1 MAARSSSKAFLEKT
15 GQSFMSPEEGAD
27 HFIRELWAGFPENEV
42 VFCDELPALDLDRIL
57 PAKANLSQWYRLES
71 ITQHKPL
78 ISKVIEFRSPNFIVV
93 EREIH
98 ASEAFLSEHRMGAV
112 PILPAVAGLEMM
124 LETLSLTPGDW
135 TLADVKIEHPLKVK
149 EGTSASVRV
158 ILEGE
163 NLRVVASARKP
174 DGVMLE
180 PERVH
185 LRAKR
190 VARKSLTHHEIPLF
204 MGQSS
209 PFPYPSKVDRTPGS
223 KLMFHGDA
231 FRCLEGVTENEYGGV
246 AQLFVPPVEALVKG
260 SIRDQWSIN
269 SALVDGCLQAAGLVG
284 RIKYSLSALPIGF
297 GRIDVHPRSIHSIGK
312 RAWLDVVIK
321 ETTDSQLV
329 SDLSLIGEEGPMVQI
344 ESYRSQVIKG
354 VR

>member
-1 MAARSSSKAFLEKT
+1 
-15 GQSFMSPEEGAD
+15 MSPEEGAD
-27 HFIRELWAGFPENEV
+27 HFIRELWAGFPEKEV

-57 PAKANLSQWYRLES
+57 PSKATLSQWYRLES
-71 ITQHKPL
+71 LTQHKPL

-190 VARKSLTHHEIPLF
+190 VARKSLAHHEIPLF

-209 PFPYPSKVDRTPGS
+209 PFPYPSKIDRTPGS
-223 KLMFHGDA
+223 KIMFHGDA
-231 FRCLEGVTENEYGGV
+231 FRCLEGVTENEHGGV
-246 AQLFVPPVEALVKG
+246 AQLFIPPVEALVKG
-260 SIRDQWSIN
+260 SLRDQWSIN
-269 SALVDGCLQAAGLVG
+269 SALVDGCLQAAGLLG

-329 SDLSLIGEEGPMVQI
+329 SDLNLIGEEGPMVQI